1 MSSSLEPWQ
10 SSWTIQGTEDSVST
24 KHIPLPSDIFAMLN
38 SLLGL
43 FFNRDAN
50 ATRIDI
56 YTGMN
61 QKKSHPVTCMA
72 CSCS

>member
-1 MSSSLEPWQ
+1 MNSYLEPWQ
-10 SSWTIQGTEDSVST
+10 SLWTIQGTENNVST
-24 KHIPLPSDIFAMLN
+24 KHTSLPSDIFVMLD
-38 SLLGL
+38 SVLYL

-61 QKKSHPVTCMA
+61 PKKSHGVTCIA
-72 CSCS
+72 CNCS